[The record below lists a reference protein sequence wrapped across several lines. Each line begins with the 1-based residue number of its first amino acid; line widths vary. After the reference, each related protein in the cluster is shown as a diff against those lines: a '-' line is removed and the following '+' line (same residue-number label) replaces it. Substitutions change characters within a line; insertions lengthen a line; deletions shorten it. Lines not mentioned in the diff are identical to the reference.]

1 MYYIVLGM
9 MNETI
14 ISNDTSLEAARV
26 QYGILS
32 KLDIAE
38 RAEMTFELCDNMRK
52 FVEAGVRGRHPDYNK
67 EQVHQAVM
75 RLTLGERLFR
85 EAFGDIEIEP

>member
-1 MYYIVLGM
+1 M
-9 MNETI
+9 MAGNL

-26 QYGILS
+26 QYGILR
-32 KLDIAE
+32 KLDTAA

-52 FVEAGVRGRHPDYNK
+52 FVEAGVRDRHPDYDE
-67 EQVHQAVM
+67 EQVRQAVM

-85 EAFGDIEIEP
+85 EAFGDNGIKP